1 MVREVGL
8 TTSVKS
14 EGPVTTK
21 VTVVAWA
28 RVPLV
33 AVIVMGY
40 DPAGVELRVVIVRVE
55 DPEPLIVLGLK
66 LALAPDGKPLA
77 LKLTL
82 PLNPFKAVTVAE

>member
-1 MVREVGL
+1 MVRAVGL
-8 TTSVKS
+8 TTSVNS

-40 DPAGVELRVVIVRVE
+40 DPAGVELRVVIVSVE